1 MSVDLKKKLSGL
13 DLSFIVH
20 FIAAQ
25 NAASSNR
32 LKAVEMKEKV
42 KDRLIIFYVVA
53 ALSAGVILSVYFAY
67 IDIRAKQ
74 AIIELNEKTK

>member
-1 MSVDLKKKLSGL
+1 
-13 DLSFIVH
+13 
-20 FIAAQ
+20 
-25 NAASSNR
+25 
-32 LKAVEMKEKV
+32 MKEKV